1 MIIKQDKNQLR
12 KKRHLRVRNKVKG
25 TQDQPRLNVYR
36 STTHIYTQIIDDT
49 RGVTLASASTIEKA
63 LADALKGKTK
73 MEQAKII
80 GETIAKRAIEK
91 GIKKVVFDRGGYL
104 YTGRIKEVAEGART
118 GGLEL

>member
-36 STTHIYTQIIDDT
+36 STTHIYTQIIDDE
-49 RGVTLASASTIEKA
+49 RGITLASASTVEKA
-63 LADALKGKTK
+63 LASALKGKTK
-73 MEQAKII
+73 LEQAKII
-80 GETIAKRAIEK
+80 GETIAKRALDK

-104 YTGRIKEVAEGART
+104 YTGRVKEIAEGART